1 MLTDQ
6 ERLRIWRYT
15 DADGMATPHVDT
27 DRYAVPFG
35 LLASD
40 ARNNTLIW
48 LVQTVNTGSGAF
60 IRSHEIG
67 DLLYYLDGV
76 LNQIRDEISTCMK
89 YPEKEKPRQ
98 L

>member
-48 LVQTVNTGSGAF
+48 LVQNVNTGS
-60 IRSHEIG
+60 
-67 DLLYYLDGV
+67 
-76 LNQIRDEISTCMK
+76 
-89 YPEKEKPRQ
+89 
-98 L
+98 

>member
-40 ARNNTLIW
+40 ARNNMNIP
-48 LVQTVNTGSGAF
+48 GAF
-60 IRSHEIG
+60 EHRVRPS
-67 DLLYYLDGV
+67 
-76 LNQIRDEISTCMK
+76 
-89 YPEKEKPRQ
+89 
-98 L
+98 